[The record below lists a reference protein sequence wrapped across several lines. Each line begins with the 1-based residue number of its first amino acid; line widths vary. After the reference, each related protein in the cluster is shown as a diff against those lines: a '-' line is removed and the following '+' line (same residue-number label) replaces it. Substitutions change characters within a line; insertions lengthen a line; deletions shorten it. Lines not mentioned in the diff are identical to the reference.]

1 MPLLCRQNPR
11 KASVWLPRT
20 ELVYWQES
28 LQRTVRGH
36 TRFLRFTGFR
46 AGICNLQSLHW
57 PGSSVVERGPEKA
70 GVGGSIPSL
79 ATTILRMPLRL
90 VPGSPGYSE
99 AICPARLAAF
109 TPCNLLVRHPL
120 QTHWR
125 LFSRSW
131 QVFSSLKID
140 RPRAFCDI
148 SVAGRAQID
157 HHPTI

>member
-90 VPGSPGYSE
+90 IPGAPAIPKRFALLASPRSSR
-99 AICPARLAAF
+99 AICSPAIRCKRTATVLSILASA
-109 TPCNLLVRHPL
+109 PNP
-120 QTHWR
+120 QKW
-125 LFSRSW
+125 
-131 QVFSSLKID
+131 
-140 RPRAFCDI
+140 P
-148 SVAGRAQID
+148 GRQQPAV
-157 HHPTI
+157 

>member
-20 ELVYWQES
+20 ELVYWQEL

-36 TRFLRFTGFR
+36 TRFLRLTGFR

-90 VPGSPGYSE
+90 IPGRPGYSE

-109 TPCNLLVRHPL
+109 IPCNLLVRHPL
-120 QTHWR
+120 QTHCDC
-125 LFSRSW
+125 
-131 QVFSSLKID
+131 SLDPGKCPQPSKMA
-140 RPRAFCDI
+140 RPTAACGDDGCRK
-148 SVAGRAQID
+148 SPG
-157 HHPTI
+157 